1 MRPNNPPKKASELQI
16 HLEISVSVSGKVG
29 RELLLMAIAAPVV
42 LTVSLPV
49 AFFFLLCGPF
59 YLIAAILGLVDDGTR

>member
-16 HLEISVSVSGKVG
+16 HLEISESVSGKGG

-59 YLIAAILGLVDDGTR
+59 YLIAAILGLSNPGSR